1 MLRHLCKF
9 LVTAIKCTFRG
20 GWKRSCEPM
29 DLMLYLSLS
38 LKPITS
44 SILWMYVQMHSY
56 AKNHICLASCTQ
68 ALVNIPAISDRSIR
82 YDLAASKTTIDSQI
96 QVNSIQNYAI
106 LCDIVGNR

>member
-1 MLRHLCKF
+1 MYCHFGQKWLRLH
-9 LVTAIKCTFRG
+9 RG
-20 GWKRSCEPM
+20 PM
-29 DLMLYLSLS
+29 WSVVSSQNPDSVAN
-38 LKPITS
+38 IAS